1 MLNQGQEGEQEGKN
15 CYRTG
20 RKLGNVTHR
29 DSIFRGNDG
38 QEERKSLGSQ
48 DGNEWSDVVN
58 GGFQSR
64 RKG

>member
-48 DGNEWSDVVN
+48 DGNE
-58 GGFQSR
+58 
-64 RKG
+64 